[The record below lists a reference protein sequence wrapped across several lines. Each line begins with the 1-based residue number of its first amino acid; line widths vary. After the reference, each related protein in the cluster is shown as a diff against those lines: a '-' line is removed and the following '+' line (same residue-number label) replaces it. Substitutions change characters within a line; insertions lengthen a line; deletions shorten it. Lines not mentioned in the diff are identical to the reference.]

1 MVGNSVDNPGNE
13 KVDRCRGLFT
23 EVEISREIIP
33 MYMYK
38 EKSHLRVT
46 CPATFE
52 DSALRAQS
60 GRPAAQLL

>member
-13 KVDRCRGLFT
+13 KVDRCRDLFT

-38 EKSHLRVT
+38 RKITFTCDVPGHL
-46 CPATFE
+46 
-52 DSALRAQS
+52 
-60 GRPAAQLL
+60 